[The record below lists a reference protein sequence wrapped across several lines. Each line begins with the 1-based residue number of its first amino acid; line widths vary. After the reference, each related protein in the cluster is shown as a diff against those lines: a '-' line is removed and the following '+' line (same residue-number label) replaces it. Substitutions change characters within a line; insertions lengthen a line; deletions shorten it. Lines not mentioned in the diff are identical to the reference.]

1 MDIRC
6 LTSAVDDVELA
17 GLPLAAHAPEPL
29 ELLAAQRVQPLVP
42 RRVLHEARLVAE
54 PVVAVLPHA
63 VEVRLTGQS
72 QWFCELHFSL
82 CCHGQIG
89 MGGHL

>member
-63 VEVRLTGQS
+63 VEVGLVLSVVAVREVTVFVESEIVKNIFKL
-72 QWFCELHFSL
+72 
-82 CCHGQIG
+82 
-89 MGGHL
+89 